1 MTHDATLE
9 KKANLANAKK
19 YFIVFANNPSDAFR
33 CVRKFLP
40 NLHKACKLEI
50 EQLTPG
56 NIEEV
61 KFTQKF
67 VENFNI
73 WICLLTCTSV

>member
-1 MTHDATLE
+1 MIYSDLQEILLITPVVL
-9 KKANLANAKK
+9 AKK
-19 YFIVFANNPSDAFR
+19 FFIVYANNPSDAFR

-61 KFTQKF
+61 KFKHKI
-67 VENFNI
+67 V
-73 WICLLTCTSV
+73 